1 MATGRNIFSALGA
14 VFKGLHLSLSR
25 KGVNVGGTAD
35 YPRVEIHSFTENAPS
50 DKDGRM
56 RSMSCIVESMSVK
69 SYGDAVQMNEY
80 NLAKLMADGWGEIG
94 EGFSIIGITP
104 DQLTELTETLETKE
118 ILYRQLQ
125 RINLLIWQN

>member
-1 MATGRNIFSALGA
+1 MSYRSAQGA
-14 VFKGLHLSLSR
+14 VYKALRQELIR
-25 KGVNVGGTAD
+25 KGVSVGETAD
-35 YPRVEIHSFTENAPS
+35 YPRVEIHSFTENAPT

-80 NLAKLMADGWGEIG
+80 NLAKLMVDGWGEIG
-94 EGFSIIGITP
+94 EGFTVIGVTP